1 LVGEVAGLIVGRNEM
16 IEAGAAAVVAV
27 DAGGVAIGVV
37 GIDRGG
43 NDGAAG
49 KIAVALLGRDLV
61 LRIISIV
68 HAQGAALP
76 TYSRVASR
84 FADHK

>member
-1 LVGEVAGLIVGRNEM
+1 M

-27 DAGGVAIGVV
+27 DAGGFAIGVV

-49 KIAVALLGRDLV
+49 KIAVALLV
-61 LRIISIV
+61 ATWSC
-68 HAQGAALP
+68 AL
-76 TYSRVASR
+76 
-84 FADHK
+84 